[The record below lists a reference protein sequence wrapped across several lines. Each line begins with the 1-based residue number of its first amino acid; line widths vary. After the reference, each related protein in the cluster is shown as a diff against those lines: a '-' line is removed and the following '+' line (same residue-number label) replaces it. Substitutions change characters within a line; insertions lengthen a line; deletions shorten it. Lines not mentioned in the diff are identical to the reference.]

1 MECRYEE
8 YSFTVT
14 FLLGFRFWSTYLVAF
29 LGLGSENF
37 LFSCIFPSR
46 NSRRC
51 LPPVFCSVILF
62 DAGTILFFFFFR
74 NPEHI
79 AEATVGTSWGMYFL
93 VEHLGGQSMVKYVV
107 KMKMKMVMKLGFYC
121 FVRYVLCR
129 VSG

>member
-1 MECRYEE
+1 MKSTHLLLHSYWASVSGRLTWLLFWVLVVKISYFHV
-8 YSFTVT
+8 SFRRETAADVCHQ
-14 FLLGFRFWSTYLVAF
+14 FFVASSCSMLGPYF
-29 LGLGSENF
+29 
-37 LFSCIFPSR
+37 
-46 NSRRC
+46 
-51 LPPVFCSVILF
+51 
-62 DAGTILFFFFFR
+62 FFFFFR